1 MLCSEASTLPT
12 SLRAS
17 PCDGPSGLTTVL
29 HPHSLH
35 PSLFTLRAPF
45 NRPDSIPSSG
55 LQAGWSSF
63 LRNQCA
69 GPVTPKSSLR
79 PWTEPP
85 PQPPGRGAWPPSPAP
100 RGGILSRLLPR
111 GIFILSAAPLLM
123 VCVIYFVSFTF
134 LPASSMRLQSLS
146 VLCTV
151 ECFASNNRNSI
162 DNLKIIEGTLSI
174 SWERPR
180 WKRI

>member
-35 PSLFTLRAPF
+35 PSLLILRAPF
-45 NRPDSIPSSG
+45 NRPDWIPSSG

-69 GPVTPKSSLR
+69 GPARPSHPSGPGPSLLHNH
-79 PWTEPP
+79 
-85 PQPPGRGAWPPSPAP
+85 QDAVRGPPSPAP
-100 RGGILSRLLPR
+100 RGGILSSLLPR
-111 GIFILSAAPLLM
+111 GIFIRSTAPLLM

-151 ECFASNNRNSI
+151 ECFASLNR
-162 DNLKIIEGTLSI
+162 
-174 SWERPR
+174 
-180 WKRI
+180 